1 MRTEFFFFYTVR
13 QISELVKNEG
23 VFNVFLK
30 LKTWPGH
37 QLNIAWKKC
46 EKHQKHWGRFF
57 VGEATETYRLIFGF
71 GIWFGPIS
79 TSSRGSPSA
88 RVSPLVLCAGSW
100 LSYLGC
106 VRNGGVKWVPT
117 RLCVE
122 NLVRFSFE
130 WLLSSGKPSHAF
142 ACL

>member
-1 MRTEFFFFYTVR
+1 MKKKKILEIFFWEKNFFFLGLGFDLAQFYLFKRV
-13 QISELVKNEG
+13 L
-23 VFNVFLK
+23 
-30 LKTWPGH
+30 
-37 QLNIAWKKC
+37 
-46 EKHQKHWGRFF
+46 
-57 VGEATETYRLIFGF
+57 
-71 GIWFGPIS
+71 
-79 TSSRGSPSA
+79 SA